1 MQGLQPIVQV
11 QMLVYLLTVQLLE
24 SRDQVILKTQLGQVH
39 LQYQFRLQEQV
50 GHPVDLDLVAL
61 SIHYYPTWMFLIYLE
76 A

>member
-1 MQGLQPIVQV
+1 MLGLQPIVQV

-61 SIHYYPTWMFLIYLE
+61 SIHYYPIWMFLIYLVV
-76 A
+76 